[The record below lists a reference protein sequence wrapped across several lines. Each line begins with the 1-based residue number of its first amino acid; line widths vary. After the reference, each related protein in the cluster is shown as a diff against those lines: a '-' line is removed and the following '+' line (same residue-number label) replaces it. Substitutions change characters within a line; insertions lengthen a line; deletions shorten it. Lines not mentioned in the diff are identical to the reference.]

1 MRTTEPE
8 LRNAK
13 LRQSQTFQEVSWQLL
28 QTQDEE
34 RRHIARELHDSASQV
49 LTLLSMSLAALL
61 ESVKQKAPELME
73 SVVQSDRLVQQLTRE
88 IRTTSYLLH
97 PPLLDEVGL
106 SDSLSWY
113 IDGLRQR
120 SELKIDFNISE
131 EFGRL
136 PRDMELAVFR
146 LVQECLTNIHRHS
159 GSKVAYI
166 QISRE
171 PQCVSVQVRD
181 RGKGIS
187 PAKLAEIQTN
197 GSGIGIRGM
206 RERLRQ
212 FHGEMTIE
220 SSGGGTTIFGTI
232 PLFEELPT
240 IAQRGNLPERLA
252 TICSGVKARGR
263 QEIIRSHYQV
273 HFGVSTEV
281 EGKLKPA

>member
-13 LRQSQTFQEVSWQLL
+13 PRQSEKFQEVSWQLL
-28 QTQDEE
+28 QTQDDE
-34 RRHIARELHDSASQV
+34 RRHIARELHDSAGQV
-49 LTLLSMSLAALL
+49 LTLLSMSLTALL
-61 ESVKQKAPELME
+61 ESVKQKAPDLME

-120 SELKIDFNISE
+120 SGLKIDFNISA

-171 PQCVSVQVRD
+171 PQRISVQVRD

-187 PAKLAEIQTN
+187 PAKLAEIQTK
-197 GSGIGIRGM
+197 GSGVGIRGM

-220 SSGGGTTIFGTI
+220 SSSSGTTILGTI
-232 PLFEELPT
+232 PLFEELPA
-240 IAQRGNLPERLA
+240 IAQRVNLTERR
-252 TICSGVKARGR
+252 TTTCSGAKERGR
-263 QEIIRSHYQV
+263 EEIIRSHYKV
-273 HFGVSTEV
+273 HFGLSTEV
-281 EGKLKPA
+281 EGKLNPA